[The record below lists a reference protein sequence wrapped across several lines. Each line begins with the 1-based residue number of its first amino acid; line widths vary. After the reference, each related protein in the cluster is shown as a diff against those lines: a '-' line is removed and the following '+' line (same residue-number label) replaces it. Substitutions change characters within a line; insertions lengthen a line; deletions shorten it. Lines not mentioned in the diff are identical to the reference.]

1 MNSEVTNMENNKIE
15 EAKEEAKVIAPMKS
29 PSGFSIIWR
38 ELVRD
43 KIALI
48 SLLFLILIIVF
59 VYGTSLVLDKEEIVK
74 VDLFSIHEA
83 PNDQFI
89 LGTDYGGRDIF
100 GQLIIGTRNSLSI
113 GILVTLMTGVIGIL
127 YGLVSGYFG
136 GHVDNIMMRVLD
148 FFLILPFTMIVI
160 VFVAIVPKYSV
171 MTFSLIMAAFL
182 WMGIARL
189 IRSKALQEK
198 ELDYIQASKTLGTS
212 NFKIIFTHLLPNCSS
227 LIIVTMTLNLAAN
240 IGLESGL
247 SFLGFGFPESTP
259 SLGTLLSYATN
270 PQTLENRWWIWMP
283 ASILILLLMLSIN
296 NVGQALKRA
305 TDARQRRG

>member
-1 MNSEVTNMENNKIE
+1 MES
-15 EAKEEAKVIAPMKS
+15 KEIKLDDRQHVATKS

-38 ELVRD
+38 EIVRD
-43 KIALI
+43 KIALV
-48 SLLFLILIIVF
+48 SLILLVLITGF
-59 VYGTSLVLDKEEIVK
+59 VYGISLFLNQDEIVT
-74 VDLFSIHEA
+74 VDLFAIHE
-83 PNDQFI
+83 PPGEDFL

-113 GILVTLMTGVIGIL
+113 GILVTLMTGVIGVL

-136 GHVDNIMMRVLD
+136 GTIDNIMMRIVD
-148 FFLILPFTMIVI
+148 FFLILPFLMIVI

-171 MTFSLIMAAFL
+171 LSFSLIMTAFL

-198 ELDYIQASKTLGTS
+198 ELDYAQASKTLGSS
-212 NFKIIFTHLLPNCSS
+212 NLKIMLTQVLPNLSS

-259 SLGTLLSYATN
+259 SLGTLLSYARN
-270 PQTLENRWWIWMP
+270 PQTLEYRWWIWVP
-283 ASILILLLMLSIN
+283 AAVLILVLMLSVN